1 MKRMTG
7 SLSFAVIISIM
18 AGGAALAGTND
29 PVIQQRELNQ
39 EQRIQQGVNSGQVT
53 PREAGR
59 LDAQQVRIQQ
69 QESRMKSDG
78 QLTGRERDRLTREQ
92 NRASRNIY
100 RKKHNVRNVNTN

>member
-1 MKRMTG
+1 MKRMIW

-18 AGGAALAGTND
+18 AGGAARAGTND

-59 LDAQQVRIQQ
+59 LDAQQARIQQ

-78 QLTGRERDRLTREQ
+78 QLTNRERAKLTREQ

-100 RKKHNVRNVNTN
+100 RKKHNLRNVNTN